1 MINMMINFIVCCY
14 VLLVVNQLITVTASP
29 PPNLL
34 TRFQTR
40 KLWPA
45 GRKRESFL
53 PQSISS
59 PPLSVPSKSPPSHCP
74 SHSRPLKKPPS
85 PAPSPQKAP
94 HEKVPLPLKTPL
106 SPRSM
111 GRKFC
116 CRCGSICPTHPSLS
130 SRNFQRL
137 WDFMTVPRPG
147 PMGTYLE
154 TVRKVWFCQLK
165 ELAYGFTVKL
175 GERHSG
181 LKCGEQCP

>member
-74 SHSRPLKKPPS
+74 SHSRPLKKLTIPRPVSSKSSPWKSAPP
-85 PAPSPQKAP
+85 PQNP
-94 HEKVPLPLKTPL
+94 PL
-106 SPRSM
+106 SPLHGTQVLLSLWLHLPHTPITVIEKLSKALGFHDSTEAWAHGHLLGNCEKSM
-111 GRKFC
+111 ILPIKRAC
-116 CRCGSICPTHPSLS
+116 
-130 SRNFQRL
+130 L
-137 WDFMTVPRPG
+137 WIYG
-147 PMGTYLE
+147 EAGWE
-154 TVRKVWFCQLK
+154 T
-165 ELAYGFTVKL
+165 
-175 GERHSG
+175 
-181 LKCGEQCP
+181 